1 MEVKKC
7 IRCGAMFISSNN
19 VCCNCEMRDKR
30 EINKLNN
37 YIEEK
42 NIQPDIE
49 DLSINTT
56 VSISNIN
63 RFIHNNS
70 IKGFKNNL

>member
-37 YIEEK
+37 YIKKK

-49 DLSINTT
+49 
-56 VSISNIN
+56 
-63 RFIHNNS
+63 
-70 IKGFKNNL
+70 